1 MAPMSPRLLALLLV
15 VWAAALPTTAS
26 ASGWDIDPQSGKFP
40 LQFTVAAGVSSW
52 TTESTLFECT
62 SMTGSGRYE
71 TATTGSIELT
81 LHGCASI
88 SPSLTCTSSG
98 QPKGTITT
106 NEMQFHNIFLE
117 PEKGKPGF
125 LITAKE
131 GRFASFA
138 CNGIPMELSGNG
150 LIAEMT
156 APECGKASKTLTQLY
171 QGSGLGI
178 QKWMQAETAGTKYD
192 LSWTLGGTAA
202 FQSTPTLT
210 LAEQATV
217 TC

>member
-1 MAPMSPRLLALLLV
+1 MLLV
-15 VWAAALPTTAS
+15 AWAVALPATAS
-26 ASGWDIDPQSGKFP
+26 AGGWDIDPQSGKFP
-40 LQFTVAAGVSSW
+40 LQFTVAAGVTSW

-62 SMTGSGRYE
+62 SLTGSGRYE

-138 CNGIPMELSGNG
+138 CNGIAMELSGNG

-156 APECGKASKTLTQLY
+156 APKCGEAGKTLTQLY
-171 QGSGLGI
+171 EASSLGH

-202 FQSTPTLT
+202 FQTTSTLT